1 MIVDEGYLDKWN
13 YFESEI
19 GFGIEKPK
27 EASMRHAWGWER
39 VEKRGWMEKAAT
51 VCCT

>member
-1 MIVDEGYLDKWN
+1 MHVELQVLLMIVDEGYLDQWN

-27 EASMRHAWGWER
+27 EASMRHAWG
-39 VEKRGWMEKAAT
+39 
-51 VCCT
+51 